1 MCFGISMSSDFMC
14 KSLIP
19 APILFAATISQ
30 ASSYMV
36 LDNSQAYT
44 ECAPAFLANMLQ
56 EKKVPHQEKII
67 YCGFSNFSG
76 IMTLNM
82 GFNTWFFNTTI
93 IHSTLK
99 NELDP

>member
-1 MCFGISMSSDFMC
+1 MCFGISMSNDFMC

-19 APILFAATISQ
+19 ASILFAATTSQ

-56 EKKVPHQEKII
+56 GEKAIHQEKII
-67 YCGFSNFSG
+67 HCSYSNFSG
-76 IMTLNM
+76 IMM
-82 GFNTWFFNTTI
+82 
-93 IHSTLK
+93 LK
-99 NELDP
+99 HGVFPFIL